1 MEALASPG
9 RPAGVDL
16 MPSKTPDPG
25 TPNLPSA
32 FGWGRIGSVLSWLFT
47 EPWQFDFFQAI
58 RLLEIAKPDAFPPG
72 ETSDP
77 SVELVHL
84 AANNS
89 LATPASEIHSLE
101 APPEPGTPP
110 LLRANF
116 SSLGGA
122 AGPLPYPVSSEA
134 RQTGLAQRPPPAQ
147 APLVMQRNAK
157 IKVLAP
163 PEAAAAALT
172 GMPSVYRV
180 APGPG
185 ATIIVTYGG
194 AEQELSLVVRAL
206 VMGGIPV
213 AGVEPERNEL
223 ERIFLEVT
231 KGEVQ

>member
-122 AGPLPYPVSSEA
+122 AGPLPYPDTELILERSWRKDHSM
-134 RQTGLAQRPPPAQ
+134 RDFLDIFHHR
-147 APLVMQRNAK
+147 
-157 IKVLAP
+157 I
-163 PEAAAAALT
+163 
-172 GMPSVYRV
+172 
-180 APGPG
+180 
-185 ATIIVTYGG
+185 
-194 AEQELSLVVRAL
+194 LSLIVRVRKAHL
-206 VMGGIPV
+206 AAFTARDPSESNIASYLFAFMGLGICLLYTSD
-213 AGVEPERNEL
+213 AADE
-223 ERIFLEVT
+223 
-231 KGEVQ
+231 